1 MNTKVKWFDED
12 YDLGCDVSKLEK
24 LGFTNSSWKDDIAP
38 SYSNDKMQIF
48 FLNKLEKYYDYLNE
62 WNNCLVF
69 DIDDE
74 NHVDINCE
82 FIDENDDAKYERLVN
97 YLEDKKFFIVRWS
110 GDACDHKELFDEKC
124 GCHVSYRVSEPI
136 KYFTDHPY
144 DVETIESLLD
154 LDIGEKFNVDELMQD
169 IEIMRVQ

>member
-1 MNTKVKWFDED
+1 MKTFKLKVGQKIELIDHLHMVERSEIDFSEHIA
-12 YDLGCDVSKLEK
+12 VVKS
-24 LGFTNSSWKDDIAP
+24 KDD
-38 SYSNDKMQIF
+38 KQITIQ
-48 FLNKLEKYYDYLNE
+48 LKKYYDYLKE

-69 DIDDE
+69 DINDE

-136 KYFTDHPY
+136 KYFTDYPY

>member
-1 MNTKVKWFDED
+1 MKTFKLKVGQKIELIDHLHMVERSEINFSNNIA
-12 YDLGCDVSKLEK
+12 VVKS
-24 LGFTNSSWKDDIAP
+24 KDD
-38 SYSNDKMQIF
+38 KQITIQ
-48 FLNKLEKYYDYLNE
+48 LEKYYDYLNE

-110 GDACDHKELFDEKC
+110 GDSCDHKELFDEKC

-136 KYFTDHPY
+136 KYFTDYPY

>member
-1 MNTKVKWFDED
+1 MKTFKLKVGQKIELIDHSHMIERSYVNFSEHIA
-12 YDLGCDVSKLEK
+12 VVKSKDNK
-24 LGFTNSSWKDDIAP
+24 
-38 SYSNDKMQIF
+38 QITIQ
-48 FLNKLEKYYDYLNE
+48 LEKYYDYLNE

-110 GDACDHKELFDEKC
+110 GDSCDHKELFDEKC

-136 KYFTDHPY
+136 KYFTDYPY

>member
-1 MNTKVKWFDED
+1 MKTFKLKVGQKIELIDHLHMVERSEINFSNNIAT
-12 YDLGCDVSKLEK
+12 VKS
-24 LGFTNSSWKDDIAP
+24 KDD
-38 SYSNDKMQIF
+38 KQITIQ
-48 FLNKLEKYYDYLNE
+48 LKTHYDYLNE

-136 KYFTDHPY
+136 KYFTDYPY

>member
-1 MNTKVKWFDED
+1 MKTFKLKVGQKIELIDHLHMIERSEINFSENIA
-12 YDLGCDVSKLEK
+12 VVKS
-24 LGFTNSSWKDDIAP
+24 KDD
-38 SYSNDKMQIF
+38 KQITIQ
-48 FLNKLEKYYDYLNE
+48 LEKYYDFLKE

-69 DIDDE
+69 DINDE
-74 NHVDINCE
+74 SHVDINCE
-82 FIDENDDAKYERLVN
+82 FIDENDDAKYKRLVN

-110 GDACDHKELFDEKC
+110 GDACDHKELFDKNC

-136 KYFTDHPY
+136 KYFTDYPY
-144 DVETIESLLD
+144 DVETIESLID